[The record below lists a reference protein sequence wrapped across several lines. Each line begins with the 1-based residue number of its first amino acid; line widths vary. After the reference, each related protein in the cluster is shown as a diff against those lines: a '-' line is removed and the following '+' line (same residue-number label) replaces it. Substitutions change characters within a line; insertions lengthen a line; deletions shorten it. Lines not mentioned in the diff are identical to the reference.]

1 MEEEEDGS
9 IPDRCPICRKR
20 SNNVLLHI
28 KKKDSCN
35 DKIEPHLFD
44 KWKNEAKKRSKKKY
58 QRKFVESGKHKEV
71 QKKYTDKCKK
81 DDKESHLQVRRQAQ
95 AKYVN
100 RERVQKNTEDRLNE
114 FKQLCIDILNS
125 LQEGR
130 TPSEKDLNRFHLVES
145 DFARSSRDDVY
156 AWLKDVDGGLLSSVI
171 AFQKVCLLPRRTW
184 LGALGRVECT
194 KVDKRKWMKDQ
205 EEKLYRLIGQLASY
219 RHPFNMV
226 HLIPDEFKLKRK
238 PDPTPR
244 TLTLTQQRKPESFLK
259 EDEDELDRLIVEILG
274 DEEVLANDEPMMNLL
289 KITKDF
295 DDIEIALLYCKN
307 KCK

>member
-1 MEEEEDGS
+1 MDA
-9 IPDRCPICRKR
+9 KQ

-100 RERVQKNTEDRLNE
+100 SERVQKNTEDRLNE

-125 LQEGR
+125 LQNGR
-130 TPSEKDLNRFHLVES
+130 TLTIE
-145 DFARSSRDDVY
+145 
-156 AWLKDVDGGLLSSVI
+156 
-171 AFQKVCLLPRRTW
+171 
-184 LGALGRVECT
+184 
-194 KVDKRKWMKDQ
+194 
-205 EEKLYRLIGQLASY
+205 LYRLIGQLASY
-219 RHPFNMV
+219 KHPFNMV

-238 PDPTPR
+238 PDPTPSTWR
-244 TLTLTQQRKPESFLK
+244 RKPETFL
-259 EDEDELDRLIVEILG
+259 
-274 DEEVLANDEPMMNLL
+274 VLP
-289 KITKDF
+289 
-295 DDIEIALLYCKN
+295 IAGL
-307 KCK
+307 